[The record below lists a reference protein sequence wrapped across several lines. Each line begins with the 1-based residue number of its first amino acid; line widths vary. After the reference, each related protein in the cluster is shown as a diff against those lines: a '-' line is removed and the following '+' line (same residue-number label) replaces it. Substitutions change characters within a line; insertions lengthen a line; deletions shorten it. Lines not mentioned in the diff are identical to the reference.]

1 MGGHTLWEVIFVKW
15 ILEWTRSRSHRHAHW
30 WASTSVSASSRQQKE
45 TSGFGSSD
53 GSVPLA
59 ETPRNLLSP
68 SHMSPFTRSPHFFS
82 IYPEFTGETAVKKT
96 QEPFSS
102 FVGGCN
108 GKEMVSV
115 PIVSHGKCRSVF
127 RWHQRTYIHSHTH
140 TMGEDRS
147 LGKARKT
154 KESPS
159 VQSLRVGVH
168 ERLQVYT
175 LKTLWC
181 FMWKFTRK
189 RLAL

>member
-1 MGGHTLWEVIFVKW
+1 MDFRMNTLTLTQTRTLVSFNECQRLVSSAEGDEWFRILWWLRPPCWDTKKPPFSVSHVSLHTL
-15 ILEWTRSRSHRHAHW
+15 T
-30 WASTSVSASSRQQKE
+30 T
-45 TSGFGSSD
+45 
-53 GSVPLA
+53 
-59 ETPRNLLSP
+59 
-68 SHMSPFTRSPHFFS
+68 FFS
-82 IYPEFTGETAVKKT
+82 IHPEFTGETAVKKT

-127 RWHQRTYIHSHTH
+127 RWHQHTYIHSHTH

-168 ERLQVYT
+168 ERLQAYT

>member
-1 MGGHTLWEVIFVKW
+1 MSFNECQRRVSSAEGDEWFRILWWLRPPCWDTKKSP
-15 ILEWTRSRSHRHAHW
+15 L
-30 WASTSVSASSRQQKE
+30 SVSHVS
-45 TSGFGSSD
+45 
-53 GSVPLA
+53 
-59 ETPRNLLSP
+59 LS
-68 SHMSPFTRSPHFFS
+68 HSPHFFS

-102 FVGGCN
+102 FVGGMQWQRD
-108 GKEMVSV
+108 GQLPV
-115 PIVSHGKCRSVF
+115 VSHGKCWSVSH
-127 RWHQRTYIHSHTH
+127 WHQRTYIHTH
-140 TMGEDRS
+140 AEGEDRS
-147 LGKARKT
+147 LGKARKR

-168 ERLQVYT
+168 ERLQAYT